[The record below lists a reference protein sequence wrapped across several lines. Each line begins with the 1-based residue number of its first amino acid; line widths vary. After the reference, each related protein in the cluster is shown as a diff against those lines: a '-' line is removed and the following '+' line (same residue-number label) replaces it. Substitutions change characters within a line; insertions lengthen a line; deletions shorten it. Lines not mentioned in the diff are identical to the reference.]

1 MEIKST
7 SYFDKQL
14 SKYLNKNPQLKK
26 KVSKQLKLLTNNIS
40 HPSLR
45 THKLQGKRYRS
56 YSIWIEN
63 NLRIIFSLIENKIL
77 LTGIITH
84 DKY

>member
-14 SKYLNKNPQLKK
+14 LKYLNKNPQLKK
-26 KVSKQLKLLTNNIS
+26 RVSKQLKLLTNNIS

-45 THKLQGKRYRS
+45 THKLQGKRHHS

-77 LTGIITH
+77 LTSIITH